1 MQRTPFND
9 VRPRLGLRGRAL
21 GRALVVAFAATVAA
35 ALLVMSERSQAQELE
50 QSMRHPWTLYVF
62 VSTGMPHQTLV
73 DLARE
78 AGQAHAA
85 VVFRGFPG
93 GQFDIQAEQRF
104 VAQLNAECC
113 DIHPAVGGAAA
124 LKAAAVPAWSIDPAL
139 YRRFAVDVVPTFVL
153 AANGAS
159 GDKTFTKVAGDMALA
174 NALKYF
180 AQKSS
185 IAPIRQQAAAIYQST
200 YGGRQ

>member
-1 MQRTPFND
+1 MPRTPFND
-9 VRPRLGLRGRAL
+9 VRPSAGRW
-21 GRALVVAFAATVAA
+21 GRSVNRTLAVGIAAIVAA
-35 ALLVMSERSQAQELE
+35 ALAVSCEHSHAQELE
-50 QSMRHPWTLYVF
+50 RSMRHPWTLYVF

-85 VVFRGFPG
+85 VVFRGFLG
-93 GQFDIQAEQRF
+93 GQFDITAEQRF

-113 DIHPAVGGAAA
+113 DVHPAVGGAGA
-124 LKAAAVPAWSIDPAL
+124 LNSAAVPAWSIDPAL
-139 YRRFAVDVVPTFVL
+139 YRRFGVDVVPTFVL
-153 AANGAS
+153 AATGTT
-159 GDKTFTKVAGDMALA
+159 GDKTFSKVAGDMALA

-180 AQKSS
+180 AQKSA